1 MTIILTSEQKQTS
14 KYYTPNEVAV
24 HNTSDD
30 IWVSYLGK
38 VYDLTKLVAE
48 HKSDPLIKP
57 IIAVAG
63 KDITHW
69 FDANTGDL
77 RSFTEPQTGLRQYY
91 TPHGRFVHVPPS
103 EPSAEWAMDFGK
115 PWWKDQRYEL
125 GILSKKTRNIRIVN
139 TLTSQEHTIEICG
152 EETLNQILERYLP
165 YNKHAGSYTWK
176 YDSKGLDMT
185 GTLEDN
191 CIVDDE
197 EDLDALCIDPEQWT
211 PAIHLYF
218 NDDLTEA

>member
-1 MTIILTSEQKQTS
+1 MG
-14 KYYTPNEVAV
+14 A
-24 HNTSDD
+24 
-30 IWVSYLGK
+30 
-38 VYDLTKLVAE
+38 
-48 HKSDPLIKP
+48 
-57 IIAVAG
+57 
-63 KDITHW
+63 
-69 FDANTGDL
+69 
-77 RSFTEPQTGLRQYY
+77 
-91 TPHGRFVHVPPS
+91 
-103 EPSAEWAMDFGK
+103 DFIGCF
-115 PWWKDQRYEL
+115 QLFFFHEL

-191 CIVDDE
+191 GIVDDE

>member
-1 MTIILTSEQKQTS
+1 MTIILTADQKQTS
-14 KYYTPNEVAV
+14 KYYTPNEVSV

-63 KDITHW
+63 KDISHW

-77 RSFTEPQTGLRQYY
+77 LSHTEPQTGLRQYY

-103 EPSAEWAMDFGK
+103 EPSSEWAMDFGK
-115 PWWKDQRYEL
+115 PWWKDQRYRFFE
-125 GILSKKTRNIRIVN
+125 KKIRPKFFW
-139 TLTSQEHTIEICG
+139 E
-152 EETLNQILERYLP
+152 
-165 YNKHAGSYTWK
+165 
-176 YDSKGLDMT
+176 
-185 GTLEDN
+185 
-191 CIVDDE
+191 
-197 EDLDALCIDPEQWT
+197 
-211 PAIHLYF
+211 F
-218 NDDLTEA
+218 

>member
-1 MTIILTSEQKQTS
+1 MEGSTIQETDKEKLKILSMG
-14 KYYTPNEVAV
+14 A
-24 HNTSDD
+24 
-30 IWVSYLGK
+30 
-38 VYDLTKLVAE
+38 
-48 HKSDPLIKP
+48 
-57 IIAVAG
+57 
-63 KDITHW
+63 
-69 FDANTGDL
+69 
-77 RSFTEPQTGLRQYY
+77 
-91 TPHGRFVHVPPS
+91 
-103 EPSAEWAMDFGK
+103 DFIGCF
-115 PWWKDQRYEL
+115 QLFFYEL

-191 CIVDDE
+191 GIVDDE